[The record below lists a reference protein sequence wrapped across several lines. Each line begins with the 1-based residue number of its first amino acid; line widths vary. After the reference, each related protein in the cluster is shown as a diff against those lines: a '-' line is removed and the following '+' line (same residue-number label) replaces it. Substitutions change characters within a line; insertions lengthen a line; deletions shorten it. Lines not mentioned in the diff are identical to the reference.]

1 MFDYLDK
8 FNKLNSDLK
17 SAVSNPQVIGI
28 IESLE
33 KEFNVDLASLIMK
46 IMIKEIDIKKLP
58 LIISTEFNLDQN
70 RSKLLAQK
78 ITEQILS
85 KVAGYL
91 SLEVSRNDVVVNPIS
106 AEIIKILNLKF
117 KSDDSK
123 NSFLSVLDKYIIGV
137 KDRFST
143 RKILTGDNSENGFGL
158 SDKMVDNIFMVAS
171 SIQNTSN
178 NKIKQGLKVE
188 ADVLRKI
195 ERLSHGQINSE
206 SQFKLLPEKEDV
218 LELAPVKAEPK
229 LETKVEA
236 KKLEVKPEIKPEV
249 KPDNLTAVFDDLKKI
264 NDKVET
270 PVEPVKLEPIEP
282 IKPIIKPEI
291 TEIKTKPVIDMPVSN
306 NGKIKMSDVK
316 RIKITGPIDELKF
329 MNLVN
334 FRRLAP
340 TPDEAFIN
348 IKQKLKNLENIDY
361 GKMLEGIKAW
371 RQNPIN
377 HLYLKIFSQ
386 ASNEGISINEIIEK
400 LKNSGQDYLTYE
412 EIEALIKF
420 NRSLMF

>member
-1 MFDYLDK
+1 MFDYLNK
-8 FNKLNSDLK
+8 FNKLNSNLK

-46 IMIKEIDIKKLP
+46 IMIKEIDVKKLP

-78 ITEQILS
+78 ITEQILA
-85 KVAGYL
+85 KVADYL
-91 SLEVSRNDVVVNPIS
+91 SLEISKNDVVFNPTS
-106 AEIIKILNLKF
+106 AEIIEILNLKF

-123 NSFLSVLDKYIIGV
+123 NRFLSVLDKYIIGV

-143 RKILTGDNSENGFGL
+143 REILTGDTNESGFGL

-171 SIQNTSN
+171 SIQATSN
-178 NKIKQGLKVE
+178 NKIKKGLKVE

-218 LELAPVKAEPK
+218 LELAPVKLEPK
-229 LETKVEA
+229 LEAQVEI
-236 KKLEVKPEIKPEV
+236 KKIEAEPEIKPE
-249 KPDNLTAVFDDLKKI
+249 NLTAIFDNLKNISSKA
-264 NDKVET
+264 ET
-270 PVEPVKLEPIEP
+270 PIEP
-282 IKPIIKPEI
+282 IKPTEPVKPIVVPVIKPEPLAE
-291 TEIKTKPVIDMPVSN
+291 TKTKPMIDMPVSN

-334 FRRLAP
+334 FRRLAS

-348 IKQKLKNLENIDY
+348 IKQKLTNLENIDY

-386 ASNEGISINEIIEK
+386 ASNEGVSINQAIEK

>member
-46 IMIKEIDIKKLP
+46 IMVKEIDVKKLP

>member
-70 RSKLLAQK
+70 QSKLLAQK